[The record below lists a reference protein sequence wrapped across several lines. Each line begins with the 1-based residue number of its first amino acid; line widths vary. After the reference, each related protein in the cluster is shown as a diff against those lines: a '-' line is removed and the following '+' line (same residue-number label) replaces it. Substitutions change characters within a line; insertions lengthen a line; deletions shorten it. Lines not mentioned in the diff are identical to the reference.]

1 MPAGPD
7 GFPPTRHSLLK
18 AIRAGDPS
26 GRAAALEALGRA
38 YWQPARAYL
47 CWRWRLDAD
56 AAQDLVQEFFS
67 RALERDLFARYDPG
81 RARFRTYLRLCL
93 DSFIANERKAAARLK
108 RGGGAPVLQLEEA
121 IAADEHALRA
131 GEDAADAMFQRE
143 WTRTIFGEA
152 VDRLRERC
160 EALGKQVPFA
170 IFARYDLEGPDR
182 DPAPSYA
189 SLAQE
194 FDVPVTQVTNFLA
207 WCRREFRT
215 LVLDVLRAHSASDEE
230 FRADVRELLG
240 VKLP

>member
-1 MPAGPD
+1 MSEPTKSILVAGGA
-7 GFPPTRHSLLK
+7 GFIGSHLC
-18 AIRAGDPS
+18 D
-26 GRAAALEALGRA
+26 ALV
-38 YWQPARAYL
+38 
-47 CWRWRLDAD
+47 
-56 AAQDLVQEFFS
+56 AQGH
-67 RALERDLFARYDPG
+67 RI
-81 RARFRTYLRLCL
+81 LCL
-93 DSFIANERKAAARLK
+93 DSFIANERKAATRLK
-108 RGGGAPVLQLEEA
+108 RGGGAPVLQLDEA
-121 IAADEHALRA
+121 IAADEQALRV

-160 EALGKQVPFA
+160 ESLGKQVPFA
-170 IFARYDLEGPDR
+170 IFARYDLEGADR
-182 DPAPSYA
+182 DPPPSYA